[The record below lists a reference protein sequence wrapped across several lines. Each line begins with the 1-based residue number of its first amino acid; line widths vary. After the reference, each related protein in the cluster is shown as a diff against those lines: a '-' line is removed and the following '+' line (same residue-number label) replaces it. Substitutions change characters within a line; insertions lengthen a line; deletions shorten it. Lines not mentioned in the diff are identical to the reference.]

1 MPSHRSIINRLSVFV
16 AERSSRSLST
26 GIAIVMCVGLLL
38 PALVGSMA
46 LTRLNQ
52 TRMEIEQARVRQFE
66 AKNTRF
72 SSLSLVFKR
81 VSGRIFENA
90 CNGTF
95 IVLYLNNSNC

>member
-1 MPSHRSIINRLSVFV
+1 MCPIIQS
-16 AERSSRSLST
+16 
-26 GIAIVMCVGLLL
+26 
-38 PALVGSMA
+38 P
-46 LTRLNQ
+46 
-52 TRMEIEQARVRQFE
+52 RVRQFE